1 MTPRTPDD
9 LPPDWLAAYAD
20 GELSPEDRARV
31 EQWLA
36 EDPEARELLDAQES
50 LGLNN
55 AEFWNAVQPQ
65 SPSPSQWSG
74 AFEQIAPQSAPRR
87 RAWAGWLGTAGLLV
101 TAATLILA
109 MPGPQNP
116 CLDAPQGDP
125 LVVPGSTVDDEPYVM
140 ASADDVR
147 IISLPEAAA
156 RLLLVGEHPLG
167 DSIVLL
173 AQADEIVYFGIGS
186 DLAGRFPE
194 VPADP
199 NAQDPPMIWAPR

>member
-20 GELSPEDRARV
+20 EELSPEDRARV

-36 EDPEARELLDAQES
+36 EDPQARELLDAQES
-50 LGLNN
+50 FGPTNT
-55 AEFWNAVQPQ
+55 EFWSTVRPQP
-65 SPSPSQWSG
+65 PTPAQWSG
-74 AFEQIAPQSAPRR
+74 AYERIAPQAAPHW
-87 RAWAGWLGTAGLLV
+87 RAWAGWLGTVGLLA

-109 MPGPQNP
+109 MPAPQCP
-116 CLDAPQGDP
+116 CLNAPPDD
-125 LVVPGSTVDDEPYVM
+125 VPTVPASPIDDEPFAM

-173 AQADEIVYFGIGS
+173 AQADEIVYFGVGS
-186 DLAGRFPE
+186 DIAGRFPD

-199 NAQDPPMIWAPR
+199 NAQDAPMIWAPR

>member
-36 EDPEARELLDAQES
+36 EDAEARELLDAQES
-50 LGLNN
+50 FSPNN
-55 AEFWNAVQPQ
+55 TEFWSTVQPQ
-65 SPSPSQWSG
+65 LPSPSQWSG
-74 AFEQIAPQSAPRR
+74 AFEQIAPQAAPTR
-87 RAWAGWLGTAGLLV
+87 RAWAGWLGTAALLA

-116 CLDAPQGDP
+116 CLEVPPDIP
-125 LVVPGSTVDDEPYVM
+125 LVMPGSTVDDEPFAM
-140 ASADDVR
+140 ASAEEVR

-173 AQADEIVYFGIGS
+173 AQADEIVYFGVGS

-199 NAQDPPMIWAPR
+199 NAQESPMIWAPR

>member
-50 LGLNN
+50 LGRSNT
-55 AEFWNAVQPQ
+55 EFWNAVRPQ
-65 SPSPSQWSG
+65 SPSPSQWAG
-74 AFEQIAPQSAPRR
+74 AFGQIAPRANPPR
-87 RAWAGWLGTAGLLV
+87 RAWAGWLGTAGLLA

-116 CLDAPQGDP
+116 CLNAPPDD
-125 LVVPGSTVDDEPYVM
+125 LPGAPAPSVDDEPYAM

-156 RLLLVGEHPLG
+156 RLILVGEHPLG

-173 AQADEIVYFGIGS
+173 AQADEIVYYGVGS

>member
-9 LPPDWLAAYAD
+9 LPSNWLAAYAD
-20 GELSPEDRARV
+20 GELSPEARARV

-50 LGLNN
+50 LGPNN
-55 AEFWNAVQPQ
+55 TEFWNAVQPQ
-65 SPSPSQWSG
+65 LPSPDQWSS
-74 AFEQIAPQSAPRR
+74 AFERIAPRSARAR
-87 RAWAGWLGTAGLLV
+87 RAWAGWLGTAGLLA

-109 MPGPQNP
+109 LPGPQNP
-116 CLDAPQGDP
+116 CLDAPPDIP
-125 LVVPGSTVDDEPYVM
+125 LVVPGSTADDEPFAM
-140 ASADDVR
+140 ASAEEVR

-167 DSIVLL
+167 DSVVLL
-173 AQADEIVYFGIGS
+173 AQADEIVYFGVGS

-199 NAQDPPMIWAPR
+199 NAQDAPMIWAPR